1 MRISLFFLSLSLLTG
16 CGRKLAPEPPLQVL
30 PARVEPVRLSQEG
43 SDVVLRFPYP
53 SQTNAGGTLTNLT
66 GVTVY
71 RELIG
76 AREGERPRE
85 APKDAAARA
94 RRGKGVRARARGRPE
109 VTRTE

>member
-66 GVTVY
+66 GMTVY

-76 AREGERPRE
+76 VVWSHGPVLLWVQDVCLVGAEMVAWRWIRE
-85 APKDAAARA
+85 
-94 RRGKGVRARARGRPE
+94 
-109 VTRTE
+109 